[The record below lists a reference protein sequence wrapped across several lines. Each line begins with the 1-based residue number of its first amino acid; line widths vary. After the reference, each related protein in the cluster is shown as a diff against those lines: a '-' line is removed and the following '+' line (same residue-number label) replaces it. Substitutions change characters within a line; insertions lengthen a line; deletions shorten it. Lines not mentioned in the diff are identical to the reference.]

1 MHLACKSGNIDLV
14 KYIISLNKIDIK
26 SKNIFLC
33 LLLCVMFQT
42 FLCFLFN
49 FNSFDIYGILKSI
62 WSYNTIL
69 HLACESGNIDIVKY
83 IVSFNEIDITTKNVF
98 YSFVCFWCF
107 HKNIHYIPKS
117 ASILWNLK
125 SKFIFKTPV
134 DIANDF
140 SHEKIVQIL
149 ENELERWILTLITFL
164 Y

>member
-49 FNSFDIYGILKSI
+49 FNSFDFYGILKSI

-107 HKNIHYIPKS
+107 HKKKIFIIFQKVTTFYGI
-117 ASILWNLK
+117 WDQNLFLK
-125 SKFIFKTPV
+125 
-134 DIANDF
+134 
-140 SHEKIVQIL
+140 L
-149 ENELERWILTLITFL
+149 LLTLPMISVMKKL
-164 Y
+164 CKS